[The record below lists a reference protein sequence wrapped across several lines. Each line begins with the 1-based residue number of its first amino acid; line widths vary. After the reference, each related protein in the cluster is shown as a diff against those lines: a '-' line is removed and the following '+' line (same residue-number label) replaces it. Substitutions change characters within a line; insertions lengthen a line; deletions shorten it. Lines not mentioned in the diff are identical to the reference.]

1 MNTKHWS
8 ILILRLLTQRKKKIY
23 TFYCCTACFPRSPG
37 RRNTVSQH
45 TREHTPSS
53 CSVKNLIVVNSQISL
68 HRLPGWAVWMECSC
82 RFRLLGHWEVKLPVQ
97 NTRRTKVAEL
107 DCAVTRQENVLER
120 KTFENSQCCVVKKCH
135 IFRVAVVGT
144 LPLLHW
150 HKIKL
155 PWIWDLGAKC
165 ACRGYAWH
173 LHTSQQTILRSKG
186 EGKKKRHFIA

>member
-120 KTFENSQCCVVKKCH
+120 KTFENSQCCVVKNVT
-135 IFRVAVVGT
+135 FSALPSSTVT
-144 LPLLHW
+144 LTKNKMTL
-150 HKIKL
+150 
-155 PWIWDLGAKC
+155 D
-165 ACRGYAWH
+165 
-173 LHTSQQTILRSKG
+173 LRSRCKM
-186 EGKKKRHFIA
+186 RLSWICLAPAHISANHFKI